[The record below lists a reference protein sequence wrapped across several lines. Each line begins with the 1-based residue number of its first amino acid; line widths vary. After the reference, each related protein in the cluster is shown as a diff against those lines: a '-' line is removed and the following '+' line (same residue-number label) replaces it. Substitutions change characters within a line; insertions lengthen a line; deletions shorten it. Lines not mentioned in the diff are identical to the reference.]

1 MADEDKIIDEGIE
14 FEVLQERGFYF

>member
-1 MADEDKIIDEGIE
+1 MGDEDKIIDEGIE